1 MIKKII
7 KRNIGILVCLIFVM
21 ILIENKKLYYITTK
35 FYIFAT
41 VKKIIAFKN
50 YYRDFMSKLSSFER
64 DKIQRA
70 LLLFETEDRIPRH
83 YIHYIRDGLYE
94 FRVTCGK
101 KEFRL
106 FFIYDGEIIVVIF
119 NCFTKKS
126 KKTPKREIEK
136 SIKLKEEYYHA
147 KE

>member
-1 MIKKII
+1 M
-7 KRNIGILVCLIFVM
+7 
-21 ILIENKKLYYITTK
+21 
-35 FYIFAT
+35 
-41 VKKIIAFKN
+41 KKIIAFKH
-50 YYRDFMSKLSSFER
+50 YYRDFISKLSSFER

-70 LLLFETEDRIPRH
+70 LLLLETEDRVPRH

-94 FRVTCGK
+94 FRVTCEK

-126 KKTPKREIEK
+126 KKTPKREIDK
-136 SIKLKEEYYHA
+136 SLKLKEEYYNA
-147 KE
+147 KK